1 MENFLNLNNKLCDED
16 MRTGSPA
23 QSATLIM

>member
-1 MENFLNLNNKLCDED
+1 MQNLLNLNNKLCDED

-23 QSATLIM
+23 QSATPMT